1 MVRGS
6 ATPVVKKI
14 LIPGL
19 IFFSTTSG
27 ETTEDSQFDPG
38 CFMAAMFSEF
48 NGIRLPRPAG
58 NNAGKSAS

>member
-27 ETTEDSQFDPG
+27 EATEDSQFDPDS
-38 CFMAAMFSEF
+38 FIWAMSY
-48 NGIRLPRPAG
+48 R
-58 NNAGKSAS
+58 